1 MKRVL
6 ILALLAAGPVQ
17 AQNFTTQAEAQP
29 IIEMTRAN
37 WVVIG
42 TATGRDLLYFT
53 HLLSWRCGVEEIRY
67 GLNGAAPETVLQME
81 PCHRDSNQPNAIRE
95 LPFVGYALGTIS
107 AVTVLVAFADGTEL
121 VQGFARSE
129 IRID

>member
-6 ILALLAAGPVQ
+6 ILALLVAWPVQ
-17 AQNFTTQAEAQP
+17 AQNFTTQAEVQP

-37 WVVIG
+37 WVAIG

-81 PCHRDSNQPNAIRE
+81 QCHRDSNQPNAIRD
-95 LPFVGYALGTIS
+95 LPFIGYGLDTIG

-121 VQGFARSE
+121 VQEFARSE